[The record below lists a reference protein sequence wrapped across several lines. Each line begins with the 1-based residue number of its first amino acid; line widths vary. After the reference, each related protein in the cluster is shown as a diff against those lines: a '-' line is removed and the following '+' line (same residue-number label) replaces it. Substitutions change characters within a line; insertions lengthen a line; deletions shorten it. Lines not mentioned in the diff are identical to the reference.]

1 MCGIVGY
8 IGQQQALPFLLDGLS
23 HLEYRGY
30 DSAGV
35 AVLSDGT
42 LTVVKAKGR
51 LLELQERL
59 HRRNVCGTVGIGHTR
74 WATHGAPSDEN
85 AHPHVSESGRYAVV
99 HNGIIENYALL
110 KEQLMQQGISFQ
122 SDTDTEVVAQL
133 LDTCEAP
140 DLLSAVRQVISKLEG
155 SFALAVLDC
164 QQPDSIVA
172 ARQDSPL
179 VVGFGADAFYLA
191 SDIPALLPYTRQ
203 VAFMEDG
210 ELALLT
216 PQSVTF
222 YNSDGVVEKTQTTV
236 DWDIDA
242 AEMGGYAH
250 FMAKEMHE
258 EPSVLKKTLHHGEFS
273 FTKVPSAIHIVA
285 CGSAYHVG
293 MIGKYIIEKLA
304 RIPVFVDIASEY
316 RYRDPIIDDNTL
328 VTVISQ
334 SGETADTLA
343 ALREAKRRGAK
354 ILGIVNVVGSTIARE
369 SDDVFYISAG
379 PEIAVATT
387 KAYSA
392 QLLAVYRMALALA
405 KARKLL
411 PAELEAELEP
421 LPKQVAAVLEKAEE
435 THAAAKRFY
444 KAHSIFYIGRGVD
457 YALAMEGSLKL
468 KEISYIH
475 SEAYGAGELKHGTIS
490 LIEEGSPVVALCTD
504 RGLLPKMVSNI
515 REVQSRGA
523 AVIAV
528 TQEGCEEE
536 LSMADIVWTVP
547 KTNDL
552 FACLPAV
559 TLLQLFAYYVALEKG
574 CDIDKPRNLAKSVTV
589 E

>member
-35 AVLSDGT
+35 AVLNDGT
-42 LTVVKAKGR
+42 LTVVKSKGR
-51 LLELQERL
+51 LTELQARL
-59 HRRNVCGTVGIGHTR
+59 DRYPLRGSVGIGHTR

-85 AHPHVSESGRYAVV
+85 AHPHISESGRYAVV
-99 HNGIIENYALL
+99 HNGIIENYVAL
-110 KEQLMQQGISFQ
+110 KDELMKNGVTFRSE
-122 SDTDTEVVAQL
+122 TDTEVVAQL
-133 LDTCEAP
+133 LDTCTDL
-140 DLLSAVRQVISKLEG
+140 DLLSAVHRVIARLEG
-155 SFALAVLDC
+155 SFALAVLDRNA
-164 QQPDSIVA
+164 PDTIAV

-179 VVGFGADAFYLA
+179 VVGFGKDGYYLA
-191 SDIPALLPYTRQ
+191 SDIPALLPYTRI
-203 VAFMEDG
+203 VSFMEDG
-210 ELALLT
+210 ETALLT
-216 PQSVTF
+216 PDGVTF
-222 YNSDGVVEKTQTTV
+222 YRDQTPFEKEKISI
-236 DWDIDA
+236 DWDMDA

-258 EPSVLKKTLHHGEFS
+258 EPSVLKKTLRRGRFR
-273 FTKVPSAIHIVA
+273 FDTRPDDIHIVA

-293 MIGKYIIEKLA
+293 MIGKYVIEKLA
-304 RIPVFVDIASEY
+304 HIPVFVDIASEY
-316 RYRDPIIDDNTL
+316 RYRDPIITENTL

-354 ILGIVNVVGSTIARE
+354 VLGIVNVVGSTIARE
-369 SDDVFYISAG
+369 SDEVFYTSAG

-392 QLLAVYRMALALA
+392 QLLAIYRMALALA
-405 KARKLL
+405 GMDETDLADL
-411 PAELEAELEP
+411 PEKVAE
-421 LPKQVAAVLEKAEE
+421 VLKKSTE
-435 THAAAKRFY
+435 THAAAKRFFD
-444 KAHSIFYIGRGVD
+444 AHSIFYIGRGVD

-490 LIEEGSPVVALCTD
+490 LIEEGSPVIALCTD
-504 RGLLPKMVSNI
+504 RSLLPKMVGNI

-523 AVIAV
+523 VVIAV
-528 TQEGCEEE
+528 TQEGCEAE
-536 LSMADIVWTVP
+536 LSMADILWTIP

-552 FACLPAV
+552 FGSLPAV
-559 TLLQLFAYYVALEKG
+559 TLLQLFAYFVALEKG

>member
-35 AVLSDGT
+35 AVLNDGT

-51 LLELQERL
+51 LTELQARL
-59 HRRNVCGTVGIGHTR
+59 HQYHTQGSVGIGHTR

-99 HNGIIENYALL
+99 HNGIIENYATL
-110 KEQLMQQGISFQ
+110 KDELMKNGVTFQ

-133 LDTCEAP
+133 LDAYTDL
-140 DLLSAVRQVISKLEG
+140 DLLSAVRKVIARLEG
-155 SFALAVLDC
+155 SFALAVLDRNT
-164 QQPDSIVA
+164 PDTLVV

-179 VVGFGADAFYLA
+179 VVGFGEDGYYLA
-191 SDIPALLPYTRQ
+191 SDIPALLPYTRT
-203 VAFMEDG
+203 VSFMEDG

-216 PQSVTF
+216 LNGVTF
-222 YNSDGVVEKTQTTV
+222 YHGEELFEKEQTTI
-236 DWDIDA
+236 DWDMDA

-258 EPSVLKKTLHHGEFS
+258 EPSVLKKTLRRGTFHFD
-273 FTKVPSAIHIVA
+273 KRPDYIHIVA

-293 MIGKYIIEKLA
+293 MIGKYVIEKLA

-316 RYRDPIIDDNTL
+316 RYRDPIITENTL

-354 ILGIVNVVGSTIARE
+354 VLGIVNVVGSTIARE
-369 SDDVFYISAG
+369 SDEVFYISAG

-392 QLLAVYRMALALA
+392 QLLAIYRMALALA
-405 KARKLL
+405 GKDEADLSDL
-411 PAELEAELEP
+411 PQ
-421 LPKQVAAVLEKAEE
+421 KVSAVLEKADE
-435 THAAAKRFY
+435 THAAAKRFFD
-444 KAHSIFYIGRGVD
+444 AQSIFYIGRGVD

-490 LIEEGSPVVALCTD
+490 LIEEGSLVIALCTD
-504 RGLLPKMVSNI
+504 RGLLSKMVSNI

-523 AVIAV
+523 VVIAV
-528 TQEGCEEE
+528 TQEGCEAE
-536 LSMADIVWTVP
+536 LSMADIVWTIP
-547 KTNDL
+547 QTNNL
-552 FACLPAV
+552 FGCLPAV